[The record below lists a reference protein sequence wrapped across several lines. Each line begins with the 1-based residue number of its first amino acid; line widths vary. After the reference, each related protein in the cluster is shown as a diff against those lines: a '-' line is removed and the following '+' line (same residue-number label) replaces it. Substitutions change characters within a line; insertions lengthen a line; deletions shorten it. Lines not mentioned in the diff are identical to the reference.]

1 MSLDVY
7 LQTDA
12 PPTSSKGG
20 SGIFIR
26 RNGETVEISREEWDR
41 HFPGQEPVVLTAEY
55 EVDTTVFHRNITHN
69 LGSMANAAGIYKAL
83 WRPEEINAT
92 RAKQLIEP
100 LETGLQTL
108 RLEPDKF
115 KELNPP
121 NGWGTYEGLVSF
133 IESYLGACK
142 KFPEATIYVSR

>member
-1 MSLDVY
+1 MSLDIY
-7 LQTDA
+7 LRA
-12 PPTSSKGG
+12 SSPPTSPNSG
-20 SGIFIR
+20 SGMFIR

-41 HFPGQEPVVLTAEY
+41 HFPEQEPVILTAEY

-69 LGSMANAAGIYKAL
+69 LISMAKAARLYEAF

-100 LETGLQTL
+100 LTTGLQIL
-108 RLEPDKF
+108 RAEPDKF
-115 KELNPP
+115 KEFNPP
-121 NGWGTYEGLVSF
+121 NGWGTYEGLLAFV
-133 IESYLGACK
+133 ESYLDACK